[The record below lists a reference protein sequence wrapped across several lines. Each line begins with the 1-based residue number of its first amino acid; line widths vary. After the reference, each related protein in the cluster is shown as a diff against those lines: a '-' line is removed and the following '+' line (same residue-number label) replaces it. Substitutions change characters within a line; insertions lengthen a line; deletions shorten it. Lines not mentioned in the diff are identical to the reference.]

1 MTVLCSGGA
10 SEPKDTSANS
20 ILLTSAIM
28 GAILTEAGLGILS
41 AFVGYLG
48 NAIVLNLP
56 TFCATD
62 PPADPGLSGAD
73 LLQLIALGP
82 GPLTAGAAA
91 RFTQLIQRYAWFDYC
106 QCSAIT
112 TPAAPDPPTITDVP
126 AINPAGPPIPV
137 IPPCF
142 TADFGTADLGF
153 DNTFFDFTFGPSRA
167 TQWVATV
174 QTECIG
180 IGDCSN
186 TWLTAQPRTQVN
198 DIETQTT
205 DPPYVVE
212 TGDSQIFSHL
222 LGPNS
227 SGVNFFIT
235 TEEGEGDLNS
245 VRVHVDV
252 YCDGVQPGQTN
263 TPCCPPDPILTA
275 KLDAILQLVT
285 LLQRQVAP
293 FAYVSGPVHS
303 GLSGHGSVSVS
314 GILGMLAELTVP
326 DSMGLID
333 GSPQVHLRPGRVNFG
348 TADGYE
354 DRHELVLGAQLI
366 FPDVAG
372 VWTAVGYSLADGVEL
387 TLTEILRES

>member
-126 AINPAGPPIPV
+126 AINPAGPPIPF

-153 DNTFFDFTFGPSRA
+153 DNTFFDFT
-167 TQWVATV
+167 
-174 QTECIG
+174 
-180 IGDCSN
+180 
-186 TWLTAQPRTQVN
+186 
-198 DIETQTT
+198 
-205 DPPYVVE
+205 
-212 TGDSQIFSHL
+212 
-222 LGPNS
+222 
-227 SGVNFFIT
+227 
-235 TEEGEGDLNS
+235 
-245 VRVHVDV
+245 
-252 YCDGVQPGQTN
+252 
-263 TPCCPPDPILTA
+263 
-275 KLDAILQLVT
+275 
-285 LLQRQVAP
+285 
-293 FAYVSGPVHS
+293 
-303 GLSGHGSVSVS
+303 
-314 GILGMLAELTVP
+314 
-326 DSMGLID
+326 
-333 GSPQVHLRPGRVNFG
+333 
-348 TADGYE
+348 
-354 DRHELVLGAQLI
+354 
-366 FPDVAG
+366 
-372 VWTAVGYSLADGVEL
+372 
-387 TLTEILRES
+387 

>member
-1 MTVLCSGGA
+1 
-10 SEPKDTSANS
+10 
-20 ILLTSAIM
+20 
-28 GAILTEAGLGILS
+28 
-41 AFVGYLG
+41 
-48 NAIVLNLP
+48 
-56 TFCATD
+56 
-62 PPADPGLSGAD
+62 
-73 LLQLIALGP
+73 
-82 GPLTAGAAA
+82 
-91 RFTQLIQRYAWFDYC
+91 
-106 QCSAIT
+106 
-112 TPAAPDPPTITDVP
+112 
-126 AINPAGPPIPV
+126 
-137 IPPCF
+137 
-142 TADFGTADLGF
+142 
-153 DNTFFDFTFGPSRA
+153 
-167 TQWVATV
+167 
-174 QTECIG
+174 
-180 IGDCSN
+180 
-186 TWLTAQPRTQVN
+186 
-198 DIETQTT
+198 
-205 DPPYVVE
+205 
-212 TGDSQIFSHL
+212 
-222 LGPNS
+222 
-227 SGVNFFIT
+227 VNFFIT